1 MSSSSERAEALTLCL
16 SLILGTPRSEGVV
29 KRKRRYRNILGNWE
43 SPDELRHIESFTGS
57 RAILKRLDRSRG
69 KRGDRGRTPRGIG
82 QTTSVCVD
90 SNAEPT
96 TAQRFSVSHFSSQ
109 NTVRGVSIL
118 KANKSSWRFVMSK
131 LWMRVVVSAAL
142 VAGLVFAGWV
152 AVSDVEAQGSL
163 TGTWTA
169 SVSKD
174 AKDTSKIN
182 LNFERS
188 SKNGRSN
195 MGQNYDFSDLQG
207 LTREQ
212 ALNGG
217 PVNFSLVREAG
228 RIDCEGSFQNG
239 KGSGTFRFTGN
250 AAFVSAMKSRGFDF
264 AEDLNANDDDRH
276 GENRLFAAT
285 TLNVTTALADD
296 LVAAGFTK
304 LRTDDL
310 FKAAIFKVDSKF
322 AREMKAS
329 GFENLGMEELV
340 KARIFKIDADFVR
353 QVSQMG
359 YAKEPFESL
368 VKMQI
373 FKVTP
378 EFLTEMRAEGLT
390 NLQLEDAVKL
400 RIFKIDTE
408 FIRQAKSEGVPM
420 EVEKLVQRKIGVY
433 SIRSNQ

>member
-1 MSSSSERAEALTLCL
+1 
-16 SLILGTPRSEGVV
+16 
-29 KRKRRYRNILGNWE
+29 
-43 SPDELRHIESFTGS
+43 
-57 RAILKRLDRSRG
+57 
-69 KRGDRGRTPRGIG
+69 
-82 QTTSVCVD
+82 
-90 SNAEPT
+90 
-96 TAQRFSVSHFSSQ
+96 
-109 NTVRGVSIL
+109 
-118 KANKSSWRFVMSK
+118 MSK
-131 LWMRVVVSAAL
+131 LWMRVVVSLAVVVGMVL
-142 VAGLVFAGWV
+142 TGWV
-152 AVSDVEAQGSL
+152 AVSNVEAQSSV

-174 AKDTSKIN
+174 GKDTSKIN
-182 LNFERS
+182 LNLERR
-188 SKNGRSN
+188 SKNSRN
-195 MGQNYDFSDLQG
+195 QMGQTYDFSDLQG

-212 ALNGG
+212 ALSGG

-228 RIDCEGSFQNG
+228 RIDCEGSFQDG

-264 AEDLNANDDDRH
+264 DEDQNANDDDHR
-276 GENRLFAAT
+276 GENKLFAAT
-285 TLNVTTALADD
+285 TLNVTTTLADD
-296 LVAAGFTK
+296 LVAAGFNN
-304 LRTDDL
+304 LRTEDL

-340 KARIFKIDADFVR
+340 KARIFKIDAEFVR

-359 YAKEPFESL
+359 FDKEPFESL

-378 EFLTEMRAEGLT
+378 EFITEVRNEGLT
-390 NLQLEDAVKL
+390 NLKVEEVVKL
-400 RIFKIDTE
+400 RIFKIDAN
-408 FIRQAKSEGVPM
+408 FIRQAKSEGVPL